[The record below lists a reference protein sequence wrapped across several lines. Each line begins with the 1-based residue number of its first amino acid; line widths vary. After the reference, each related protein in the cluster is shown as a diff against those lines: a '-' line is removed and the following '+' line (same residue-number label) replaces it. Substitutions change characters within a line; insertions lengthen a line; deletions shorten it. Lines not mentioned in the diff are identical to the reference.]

1 MSFSIVVDHVSFGW
15 PDGTKVLD
23 GLDAAFPA
31 GRTGLIGINGSG
43 KSTLLKIIAGELAP
57 RPGSVSVSGEIGYLP
72 QNVPLGARR
81 TVSDLLEISATRAA
95 LHAIESGDVAEE
107 HFAAVGDA
115 WDVEERARAELDR
128 LGLDH
133 VGLDRTV
140 GTLSG
145 GETIMVALAAQL
157 LKRPEVLLLDEPTN
171 NLDLD
176 ARERL
181 YAAVAAWP
189 GVLVVV
195 SHDRALLELVDQI
208 AELRDGA
215 VRMYGGNLSAY
226 EEQVAAEQEAAQ
238 RMVRTAEGEIRRQQR
253 ELIEARTRIERS
265 ARAGRKAFENKK
277 APKIVANALKRKAQV
292 TAGKQR
298 NLAIEKLEEA
308 RGRLT
313 EAEQGVRDDAEIRI
327 ELPGT
332 EVPAGRTV
340 LTLPLAPPPG
350 HAPQAGGT
358 PDAGVKAGGNE
369 AGGAEVGGVEVGG
382 VEVGGVEV
390 GGVEAGGVVLETL
403 VVRGPERI
411 ALLGPN
417 GSGKTTLLG
426 RIVEHGAHVPVRY
439 LPQRLDLLDDALSV
453 VDNVRAVAP
462 SASVNDVRARLAR
475 FLFRGER
482 VNQAV
487 GTLSGG
493 ERFRATLAALLSA
506 EPPPQLLLLDEPT
519 NNLDMASVRQ
529 LSQALNAYR
538 GALVVASHDVPFLE
552 TIGITR
558 WLRQDRNAGLS
569 ES

>member
-31 GRTGLIGINGSG
+31 GRTGLIGTNGSG

-72 QNVPLGARR
+72 QNVPLGAGR

-95 LHAIESGDVAEE
+95 LHAIEGGDVAEE
-107 HFAAVGDA
+107 HFAAVGDD

-181 YAAVAAWP
+181 YAAVAAWS

-253 ELIEARTRIERS
+253 DLIDARTRIDRS
-265 ARAGRKAFENKK
+265 QRVGRKAFENKK

-313 EAEQGVRDDAEIRI
+313 EAEQAVRDDAEIRI
-327 ELPGT
+327 QLPGT

-340 LTLPLAPPPG
+340 LTLPLAPPQG
-350 HAPQAGGT
+350 HGAP
-358 PDAGVKAGGNE
+358 E
-369 AGGAEVGGVEVGG
+369 AGASERRRVPEDHEVGEEEVEGDVR
-382 VEVGGVEV
+382 
-390 GGVEAGGVVLETL
+390 GVVLETL

-417 GSGKTTLLG
+417 GSGKTTLLK

-482 VNQAV
+482 ANQAV

-519 NNLDMASVRQ
+519 NNLDMASVRE

-552 TIGITR
+552 TIGIIR

>member
-15 PDGTKVLD
+15 PDGTRVLD

-31 GRTGLIGINGSG
+31 GRTGLIGVNGSG
-43 KSTLLKIIAGELAP
+43 KSTLLKIIARELAP
-57 RPGSVSVSGEIGYLP
+57 RSGSVSVSGEVGYLP
-72 QNVPLGARR
+72 QNVPLGAGR
-81 TVSDLLEISATRAA
+81 TVSDLLEISGTRAA
-95 LHAIESGDVAEE
+95 LHAIERGDVAEE
-107 HFAAVGDA
+107 HFAAVGDD

-133 VGLDRTV
+133 IGLDRTV

-195 SHDRALLELVDQI
+195 SHDRTLLELVDQI
-208 AELRDGA
+208 AELREGV
-215 VRMYGGNLSAY
+215 VRMYGGNLSDY
-226 EEQVAAEQEAAQ
+226 EEQVAAEQEAAA
-238 RMVRTAEGEIRRQQR
+238 RTVRTAEGEVRRQQR
-253 ELIEARTRIERS
+253 ELVEARIKLDRNLRN
-265 ARAGRKAFENKK
+265 GRKAFENKK
-277 APKIVANALKRKAQV
+277 VPKIVANTLKGKAQV
-292 TAGKQR
+292 SAGKHR
-298 NLAIEKLEEA
+298 NLHLEKLEEA
-308 RGRLT
+308 RDRLS
-313 EAEQGVRDDAEIRI
+313 EAELAVRDDAEIRI
-327 ELPGT
+327 DLPGT

-340 LTLPLAPPPG
+340 LTLPLALPLAPPPV
-350 HAPQAGGT
+350 AAAE
-358 PDAGVKAGGNE
+358 DE
-369 AGGAEVGGVEVGG
+369 GAVRT
-382 VEVGGVEV
+382 
-390 GGVEAGGVVLETL
+390 AVLDTL

-417 GSGKTTLLG
+417 GSGKTTLLK
-426 RIVEHGAHVPVRY
+426 RIAEQGAHVPVRY

-453 VDNVRAVAP
+453 LDNVRAVAP
-462 SASVNDVRARLAR
+462 SASVNEVRARLAR

-482 VNQAV
+482 ANQAA

-529 LSQALNAYR
+529 LAQALSAYR
-538 GALVVASHDVPFLE
+538 GALIVASHDLPFLE
-552 TIGITR
+552 TLGITR
-558 WLRQDRNAGLS
+558 WLRQDREDGLA

>member
-1 MSFSIVVDHVSFGW
+1 MSFFIVVDHVSFGW

-31 GRTGLIGINGSG
+31 GRTGLIGTNGSG

-72 QNVPLGARR
+72 QNVPLGAGR

-95 LHAIESGDVAEE
+95 LHAIEGGDVAEE
-107 HFAAVGDA
+107 HFAAVGDD

-208 AELRDGA
+208 AELRDGV

-226 EEQVAAEQEAAQ
+226 EEQVAAEQDAAH

-253 ELIEARTRIERS
+253 ELIDARTRIDRS
-265 ARAGRKAFENKK
+265 RRVGRKAFENKK

-313 EAEQGVRDDAEIRI
+313 EAEQAVRDDAEIRI

-340 LTLPLAPPPG
+340 LTLPLARG
-350 HAPQAGGT
+350 AGTGREEGEG
-358 PDAGVKAGGNE
+358 DGE
-369 AGGAEVGGVEVGG
+369 
-382 VEVGGVEV
+382 
-390 GGVEAGGVVLETL
+390 GVVLETL

-417 GSGKTTLLG
+417 GSGKTTLLK

-558 WLRQDRNAGLS
+558 WLQQDRNAGLS

>member
-1 MSFSIVVDHVSFGW
+1 MFSIVVDHVSFGW

-31 GRTGLIGINGSG
+31 GRTGLIGVNGSG
-43 KSTLLKIIAGELAP
+43 KSTLLKIIARELVP
-57 RPGSVSVSGEIGYLP
+57 GSGSVSVSGEVGYLP
-72 QNVPLGARR
+72 QNVPLGAGR

-95 LHAIESGDVAEE
+95 LHAIEGGDVAEE
-107 HFAAVGDA
+107 HFAAVGDD

-128 LGLDH
+128 LGLGH
-133 VGLDRTV
+133 IGLDRTV

-195 SHDRALLELVDQI
+195 SHDRTLLELVDQI
-208 AELRDGA
+208 AELREGV
-215 VRMYGGNLSAY
+215 VRMYGGNLGDY
-226 EEQVAAEQEAAQ
+226 EDQVAAEQEAAA
-238 RMVRTAEGEIRRQQR
+238 RTVRTAEGEVRRQQR
-253 ELIEARTRIERS
+253 ELVETRIKIDRNL
-265 ARAGRKAFENKK
+265 RNGRKAFENKRV
-277 APKIVANALKRKAQV
+277 PKIVANGRKRQAQV

-298 NLAIEKLEEA
+298 NLGLEKLEEA
-308 RGRLT
+308 RERLT
-313 EAEQGVRDDAEIRI
+313 EAEQSVRDDAEIRI
-327 ELPGT
+327 QLPGT

-340 LTLPLAPPPG
+340 LTLPLDPPP
-350 HAPQAGGT
+350 ARE
-358 PDAGVKAGGNE
+358 PDPGSE
-369 AGGAEVGGVEVGG
+369 EGAVRT
-382 VEVGGVEV
+382 
-390 GGVEAGGVVLETL
+390 VVLETL

-417 GSGKTTLLG
+417 GSGKTTLLK
-426 RIVEHGAHVPVRY
+426 RIVEHGAQVPVRY
-439 LPQRLDLLDDALSV
+439 LPQRLDLLDDTLSV

-482 VNQAV
+482 VNQAA

-529 LSQALNAYR
+529 LAQALSAYR
-538 GALVVASHDVPFLE
+538 GALIVASHDLPFLE
-552 TIGITR
+552 TLGITR
-558 WLRQDRNAGLS
+558 WLRQDRDEGLA

>member
-1 MSFSIVVDHVSFGW
+1 MSISIVVDHVSFGW
-15 PDGTKVLD
+15 PDGTTVLN

-31 GRTGLIGINGSG
+31 GRTGLIGLNGSG
-43 KSTLLKIIAGELAP
+43 KSTLLKLIARELVP
-57 RPGSVSVSGEIGYLP
+57 RSGSVSVSGVVGYLP
-72 QNVPLGARR
+72 QNVPLGAGR

-95 LHAIESGDVAEE
+95 LHAIEGGDVAEE
-107 HFAAVGDA
+107 HFAAVGDD

-157 LKRPEVLLLDEPTN
+157 LKRPDVLLLDEPTN

-176 ARERL
+176 ARRRL
-181 YAAVAAWP
+181 YAAVAAWQ
-189 GVLVVV
+189 GVLLVV
-195 SHDRALLELVDQI
+195 SHDRALLELLDQI
-208 AELRDGA
+208 AELREGS
-215 VRMYGGNLSAY
+215 VRMYGGNLTSY
-226 EEQVAAEQEAAQ
+226 EEQVAADQEAAE
-238 RMVRTAEGEIRRQQR
+238 RGVRTAEGEIRRQQR
-253 ELIEARTRIERS
+253 ELIEARIRIDRGL
-265 ARAGRKAFENKK
+265 RTGRKAFENKK
-277 APKIVANALKRKAQV
+277 VPKIVANGLKRKAQV

-298 NLAIEKLEEA
+298 GLHQEKLEEA
-308 RGRLT
+308 RDRLT
-313 EAEQGVRDDAEIRI
+313 EAELAVRDDAEIRI

-340 LTLPLAPPPG
+340 LSLPLEPRLSDGPSDGESQVA
-350 HAPQAGGT
+350 
-358 PDAGVKAGGNE
+358 
-369 AGGAEVGGVEVGG
+369 
-382 VEVGGVEV
+382 
-390 GGVEAGGVVLETL
+390 VLETL

-417 GSGKTTLLG
+417 GSGKTTLLK
-426 RIVEHGAHVPVRY
+426 RIAEHGAQVPVRY

-453 VDNVRAVAP
+453 VDNVRAMAP

-482 VNQAV
+482 ANQAV
-487 GTLSGG
+487 ATLSGG

-529 LSQALNAYR
+529 LAQALAAYR
-538 GALVVASHDVPFLE
+538 GALVVASHDLPFLE
-552 TIGITR
+552 TLGMTR
-558 WLRQDRNAGLS
+558 WLRQDREEGLS

>member
-1 MSFSIVVDHVSFGW
+1 MSFSIVVDHVSYGW

-31 GRTGLIGINGSG
+31 GRTGLIGVNGSG
-43 KSTLLKIIAGELAP
+43 KSTLLKIIAGELVP
-57 RPGSVSVSGEIGYLP
+57 QSGSVSVSGVVGYLP
-72 QNVPLGARR
+72 QNVPLAAAR
-81 TVSDLLEISATRAA
+81 TVSDLLEISGKRAA

-107 HFAAVGDA
+107 HFAAIGDD

-133 VGLDRTV
+133 IGLDRTV

-145 GETIMVALAAQL
+145 GETIMVALVAQL
-157 LKRPEVLLLDEPTN
+157 LKRPDVLLLDEPTN

-181 YAAVAAWP
+181 YAAVSAWA

-195 SHDRALLELVDQI
+195 SHDRTLLGLVDQV
-208 AELRDGA
+208 AELREGV
-215 VRMYGGNLSAY
+215 VRMYGGNLADY
-226 EEQVAAEQEAAQ
+226 EDQVAAEQEAAL
-238 RMVRTAEGEIRRQQR
+238 RTVRTAEGEVRRQQR
-253 ELIEARTRIERS
+253 ELVEARIRIDRNI
-265 ARAGRKAFENKK
+265 RAGKKAAANNK
-277 APKIVANALKRKAQV
+277 APKIVANGLKRKAQV

-298 NLAIEKLEEA
+298 TLHLEKLEEA
-308 RGRLT
+308 RDRLS
-313 EAEQGVRDDAEIRI
+313 EAGQAVRDDAEIRI
-327 ELPGT
+327 QLPGT

-340 LTLPLAPPPG
+340 LTLPLDPPPARTHAPAAHVG
-350 HAPQAGGT
+350 DAEQDAAHAGDAEQDAAPQA
-358 PDAGVKAGGNE
+358 AA
-369 AGGAEVGGVEVGG
+369 
-382 VEVGGVEV
+382 
-390 GGVEAGGVVLETL
+390 VLETL
-403 VVRGPERI
+403 VIRGPERI

-417 GSGKTTLLG
+417 GSGKTTLLK
-426 RIVEHGAHVPVRY
+426 RIVEHRAHVPVRY
-439 LPQRLDLLDDALSV
+439 LPQRLDLLDDTLSV
-453 VDNVRAVAP
+453 MDNVRALAP
-462 SASVNDVRARLAR
+462 SAPVNEVRARLAR

-519 NNLDMASVRQ
+519 NNLDMPSVRQ
-529 LSQALNAYR
+529 LAQALSAYR
-538 GALVVASHDVPFLE
+538 GALIVACHDLPFLE

-558 WLRQDRNAGLS
+558 RLRQDREAGLT